1 MKWNDNLAT
10 GVEEIDSQN
19 KELFK
24 DIDKAIIEIIKTK
37 NEIAKGSPLQ
47 ELEDCFKKHF
57 ENQENLMRLSKY
69 PNYVQ
74 HNYLHKK
81 FLKDLNNYSDIMY
94 MDSANA
100 NVNQVRI
107 FVTQWLVKHIAM
119 NDKNFGK
126 YYKEHKDD

>member
-19 KELFK
+19 KELFE
-24 DIDKAIIEIIKTK
+24 DIEKAIIEIIKTK
-37 NEIAKGSPLQ
+37 NEIAKGSPLE
-47 ELEDCFKKHF
+47 ELEKCFKAHF
-57 ENQENLMRLSKY
+57 DKQENLMRLSKY

-81 FLKDLNNYSDIMY
+81 FLKDLENYSDIMY

-107 FVTQWLVKHIAM
+107 FVTQWLVKHIAI
-119 NDKNFGK
+119 NDKDFGK
-126 YYKEHKDD
+126 YYNEHKED

>member
-1 MKWNDNLAT
+1 MQWTENLAT

-19 KELFK
+19 KELFM
-24 DIDKAIIEIIKTK
+24 DIEKAMIEIIKNK
-37 NEIAKGSPLQ
+37 NEIAKGSPLA
-47 ELEDCFKKHF
+47 ELESCFKKHF
-57 ENQENLMRLSKY
+57 DKQENLMRLSKY

-74 HNYLHKK
+74 HNFLHQK
-81 FLKDLNNYSDIMY
+81 FLKDLANYADVMY

-119 NDKNFGK
+119 YDKNFGK
-126 YYKEHKDD
+126 YYNEHKDD